1 MARLL
6 NSALSCRSFVGIEA
20 RWWFLIRFAIVPGF
34 FIKPRSATKILR
46 KKRSENS
53 SISPTRA
60 TRGRERGWKWSF
72 QNRQRERRNTIR
84 RPENSRKVCDAI
96 IGSLKSD

>member
-34 FIKPRSATKILR
+34 FIKPRIATKITAEEAKR
-46 KKRSENS
+46 KLFDFANKGDQR
-53 SISPTRA
+53 T
-60 TRGRERGWKWSF
+60 RERLEMVF
-72 QNRQRERRNTIR
+72 
-84 RPENSRKVCDAI
+84 PE
-96 IGSLKSD
+96 